1 MNAKL
6 QLLFAGLFGGM
17 IALGGFL
24 LLQPKTGIQGDALSL
39 QPVSSNWTKTASPA
53 APFDFTMAAEKS
65 KKSVVYI
72 ETKANPLA
80 SQRRQDN
87 SKRQAP
93 RGLDEFFDLEKMFRG
108 FQFDLGPR
116 EGKGSGVILSA
127 DGYIVTN
134 NHVIANADEINVK
147 TFDDRKFVA
156 RKIGVDP
163 STDLAILKVDANNL
177 TPVEIG
183 NSDALKVGEWVL
195 AVGNPFNLDFT
206 VTAGIVSAKGRN
218 KLNLIQDSKPIEEFI
233 QTDAAVNP
241 GNSGGALVDVAGRL
255 VGINTAIYSPDGS
268 FAGYSFAIPVNLMQK
283 VVTEIR
289 QNGSVERVGSLGIE
303 IHEID
308 EELAKEQSLPSKRG
322 LLIKSVQEGSIA
334 DYGGLIP
341 DDIILQV
348 DGRDINTFDELVD
361 IRDESRVGQT
371 LQFKIMRDGEIKTLP
386 VKLRSKI

>member
-1 MNAKL
+1 MQSRINLILAAL
-6 QLLFAGLFGGM
+6 IGGVF
-17 IALGGFL
+17 ALGGFL
-24 LLQPKTGIQGDALSL
+24 VIQPHTQAYKQNMVL
-39 QPVSSNWTKTASPA
+39 QPVSSNGANAVA
-53 APFDFTMAAEKS
+53 AGVPFDFTVASEKA

-72 ETKANPLA
+72 ETKSDPMAN
-80 SQRRQDN
+80 QRRQDN
-87 SKRQAP
+87 SRRQSP
-93 RGLDEFFDLEKMFRG
+93 RSMDDLFDIEKLFRG

-116 EGKGSGVILSA
+116 EGKGSGVILTA
-127 DGYIVTN
+127 DGLIVTN
-134 NHVIANADEINVK
+134 NHVINNADEINIK
-147 TFDDRKFVA
+147 TYDDRKFVA
-156 RKIGVDP
+156 TKIGVDP
-163 STDLAILKVDANNL
+163 STDLAILKIDATNL

-241 GNSGGALVDVAGRL
+241 GNSGGALVDVNGKL

-283 VVTEIR
+283 VVMEIKT
-289 QNGSVERVGSLGIE
+289 NGSVERVGSLGIE

-308 EELAKEQSLPSKRG
+308 ETLAKEQNLPSKKG

-348 DGRDINTFDELVD
+348 DGKDINTFDQLVNV
-361 IRDESRVGQT
+361 RDESRVGQV
-371 LQFKIMRDGEIKTLP
+371 LQVKIMRDGEIKTLP
-386 VKLRSKI
+386 VKLRKKI

>member
-1 MNAKL
+1 MQSKINLILSAL
-6 QLLFAGLFGGM
+6 IGGVF
-17 IALGGFL
+17 ALGGFL
-24 LLQPKTGIQGDALSL
+24 VIQPHTQAYKQNMVL
-39 QPVSSNWTKTASPA
+39 QPVSLNGASAVA
-53 APFDFTMAAEKS
+53 AGVPFDFTVASEKA

-72 ETKANPLA
+72 ETKSDPMAN
-80 SQRRQDN
+80 QRRQDN
-87 SKRQAP
+87 SRRQSP
-93 RGLDEFFDLEKMFRG
+93 RSMDDLFDIEKLFRG

-116 EGKGSGVILSA
+116 EGKGSGVILTA
-127 DGYIVTN
+127 DGLIVTN
-134 NHVIANADEINVK
+134 NHVINNADEINIK
-147 TFDDRKFVA
+147 TYDDRKFVA
-156 RKIGVDP
+156 TKIGVDP
-163 STDLAILKVDANNL
+163 STDLAILKIDATNL

-183 NSDALKVGEWVL
+183 NSDALRVGEWVL

-218 KLNLIQDSKPIEEFI
+218 KLNLIQDAKPIEEFI

-241 GNSGGALVDVAGRL
+241 GNSGGALVDVNGKL

-283 VVTEIR
+283 VVMEIKT
-289 QNGSVERVGSLGIE
+289 NGSVERVGSLGIE

-308 EELAKEQSLPSKRG
+308 ETLAKEQNLPSKKG

-348 DGRDINTFDELVD
+348 DGKDINTFDQLVNV
-361 IRDESRVGQT
+361 RDESRVGQV
-371 LQFKIMRDGEIKTLP
+371 LQVKIMRDGEIKTLP
-386 VKLRSKI
+386 VKLRKKV

>member
-1 MNAKL
+1 MKSKINIVLA
-6 QLLFAGLFGGM
+6 ALFGGM

-24 LLQPKTGIQGDALSL
+24 LIQPHTAAYKQAMTLQTVGSNSNSL
-39 QPVSSNWTKTASPA
+39 MQP
-53 APFDFTMAAEKS
+53 APFDFIQASEKA

-72 ETKANPLA
+72 ETKSDPMAN
-80 SQRRQDN
+80 QRKQDN
-87 SKRQAP
+87 NRRQAP
-93 RGLDEFFDLEKMFRG
+93 RSMDDLFDIEKIFRG

-127 DGYIVTN
+127 DGLIVTN
-134 NHVIANADEINVK
+134 NHVINGADEINVK
-147 TFDDRKFVA
+147 TYDDRKFVA
-156 RKIGVDP
+156 TKIGVDP
-163 STDLAILKVDANNL
+163 STDLAVLKIDATNL
-177 TPVEIG
+177 TPAEIG
-183 NSDALKVGEWVL
+183 NSDALRVGEWVL

-241 GNSGGALVDVAGRL
+241 GNSGGALVDVNGKL

-283 VVTEIR
+283 VIMDIK

-308 EELAKEQSLPSKRG
+308 EELATEQHLPSKKG

-334 DYGGLIP
+334 DYGGLVP

-348 DGRDINTFDELVD
+348 DGKDINNFDDLIEV
-361 IRDESRVGQT
+361 RDESRVGQV
-371 LQFKIMRDGEIKTLP
+371 LQFKIMRDGEIKNLP
-386 VKLRSKI
+386 VKLRKKV

>member
-1 MNAKL
+1 MKSKINFILAA
-6 QLLFAGLFGGM
+6 LLGGVF
-17 IALGGFL
+17 ALGGFL
-24 LLQPKTGIQGDALSL
+24 LIQQNTQGNQQAMTL
-39 QPVSSNWTKTASPA
+39 QPVGSNVNNTLAPGV
-53 APFDFTMAAEKS
+53 PFDFTVASEKA
-65 KKSVVYI
+65 KRSVVYI
-72 ETKANPLA
+72 ETKSDPMAN
-80 SQRRQDN
+80 QRRQEN
-87 SKRQAP
+87 SRRQSP
-93 RGLDEFFDLEKMFRG
+93 RSMDDLFDIEKLFRG

-116 EGKGSGVILSA
+116 EGKGSGVILTS
-127 DGYIVTN
+127 DGIIVTN
-134 NHVIANADEINVK
+134 NHVINNADEINIK
-147 TFDDRKFVA
+147 TYDDRKFVA
-156 RKIGVDP
+156 TKIGVDP
-163 STDLAILKVDANNL
+163 STDLAILKIDATNL

-241 GNSGGALVDVAGRL
+241 GNSGGALVDVNGKL

-283 VVTEIR
+283 VVMEIKT
-289 QNGSVERVGSLGIE
+289 NGSLERVGSLGIE

-308 EELAKEQSLPSKRG
+308 ETLAKEQNLPSKKG

-334 DYGGLIP
+334 DYGGLVP

-348 DGRDINTFDELVD
+348 DGKDISTFDQLVGV
-361 IRDESRVGQT
+361 RDESRVGQV
-371 LQFKIMRDGEIKTLP
+371 LQIKIMRDGEIKTLP
-386 VKLRSKI
+386 VKLRKKI

>member
-1 MNAKL
+1 MQSRINLILAAL
-6 QLLFAGLFGGM
+6 IGGVF
-17 IALGGFL
+17 ALGGFL
-24 LLQPKTGIQGDALSL
+24 VIQPHTQAYKQNMVL
-39 QPVSSNWTKTASPA
+39 QPVSSNGAHAIA
-53 APFDFTMAAEKS
+53 AGVPFDFTVASEKA

-72 ETKANPLA
+72 ETKSDPMAN
-80 SQRRQDN
+80 QRRQDN
-87 SKRQAP
+87 SRRQSP
-93 RGLDEFFDLEKMFRG
+93 RSMDDLFDIEKLFRG

-116 EGKGSGVILSA
+116 EGKGSGVILTA
-127 DGYIVTN
+127 DGLIVTN
-134 NHVIANADEINVK
+134 NHVINNADEINIK
-147 TFDDRKFVA
+147 TYDDRKFVA
-156 RKIGVDP
+156 TKIGVDP
-163 STDLAILKVDANNL
+163 STDLAILKIDATNL

-241 GNSGGALVDVAGRL
+241 GNSGGALVDVNGKL

-283 VVTEIR
+283 VVMEIKT
-289 QNGSVERVGSLGIE
+289 NGSVERVGSLGIE

-308 EELAKEQSLPSKRG
+308 ETLAKEQNLPSKKG

-348 DGRDINTFDELVD
+348 DGKDINTFDQLVGV
-361 IRDESRVGQT
+361 RDESRVGQV
-371 LQFKIMRDGEIKTLP
+371 LQVKIMRDGEIKTLP
-386 VKLRSKI
+386 VKLRKKI